1 MDKKTKE
8 NLKNAFDDIESTN
21 DFGETDIGKSSR
33 FFLITGIVISL
44 IGYISVGIILTN
56 NVPKN
61 ISEDIAII
69 LAMIVSISMLGTA
82 FIGLYAGQ
90 ARYYYLTKKKK

>member
-8 NLKNAFDDIESTN
+8 NLKNAFDDIESID
-21 DFGETDIGKSSR
+21 DFGKTDIGKSSR
-33 FFLITGIVISL
+33 VFLITGIVISL
-44 IGYISVGIILTN
+44 IGYISAGIILAN

-82 FIGLYAGQ
+82 FIGLYVGQ